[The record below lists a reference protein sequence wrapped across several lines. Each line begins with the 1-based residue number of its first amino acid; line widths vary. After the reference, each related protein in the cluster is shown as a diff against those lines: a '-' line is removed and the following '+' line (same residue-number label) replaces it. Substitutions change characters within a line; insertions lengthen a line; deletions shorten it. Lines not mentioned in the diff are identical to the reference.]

1 MTDDEIADLVSLLAE
16 NPMAGDEM
24 TGTERRVPHHHVLQ
38 RQDDAGV
45 PDHSVFKGRAGKP
58 LEAGKEC
65 PGRDHQADRR
75 GPSDE
80 DKRPEGEPMSRMAF
94 ERIAEGLNEALSVAR
109 GETKPVKLHVPA
121 EIDVR
126 ALRAKLRMSQ
136 EDFVACY
143 GFTIN
148 QIKDWEQGRARP
160 IGGVRA
166 YLIC

>member
-1 MTDDEIADLVSLLAE
+1 
-16 NPMAGDEM
+16 
-24 TGTERRVPHHHVLQ
+24 
-38 RQDDAGV
+38 
-45 PDHSVFKGRAGKP
+45 
-58 LEAGKEC
+58 
-65 PGRDHQADRR
+65 
-75 GPSDE
+75 
-80 DKRPEGEPMSRMAF
+80 MSRMAF

-126 ALRAKLRMSQ
+126 AIRAKLRMSQ

-166 YLIC
+166 YLMLIKQDPKAVHNLLHAALGGTVRKQP

>member
-1 MTDDEIADLVSLLAE
+1 
-16 NPMAGDEM
+16 
-24 TGTERRVPHHHVLQ
+24 
-38 RQDDAGV
+38 
-45 PDHSVFKGRAGKP
+45 
-58 LEAGKEC
+58 
-65 PGRDHQADRR
+65 
-75 GPSDE
+75 
-80 DKRPEGEPMSRMAF
+80 MSRMAF

-126 ALRAKLRMSQ
+126 AIRAKLRMSQ